1 VTEWRNVAAVPL
13 DQAGIFSTGT
23 NQLTATISTGGAT
36 AAANELVI
44 TADGVL
50 EAVAGQALT
59 IPAGWNSLA
68 NDPVDGF
75 SSEYRVDLPAAVASE
90 TVTGSKPTSWALVIA
105 TFKGAAGGGGAVLD
119 PGFYYFNGSGFAG
132 GGGICLNGG
141 NLLAR
146 DVTLEFVNQAGFSS
160 GDCTPGGGAA
170 CSGICKFGS
179 MPCSLSACPPNAPA
193 DSPTNLTWFG
203 APCST
208 APSAVDAASCPGSAW
223 CLPAGDRSC
232 SNVLIWA
239 PASNTG
245 QFAIKGGAADAWLL
259 GSIYWAGQCTF
270 SDNGSSLI
278 AGSISCG
285 SLSLSAAAGAGISV
299 GSDAGIGTA
308 LVEAILV
315 E

>member
-1 VTEWRNVAAVPL
+1 
-13 DQAGIFSTGT
+13 
-23 NQLTATISTGGAT
+23 
-36 AAANELVI
+36 
-44 TADGVL
+44 
-50 EAVAGQALT
+50 
-59 IPAGWNSLA
+59 
-68 NDPVDGF
+68 
-75 SSEYRVDLPAAVASE
+75 
-90 TVTGSKPTSWALVIA
+90 
-105 TFKGAAGGGGAVLD
+105 
-119 PGFYYFNGSGFAG
+119 
-132 GGGICLNGG
+132 
-141 NLLAR
+141 
-146 DVTLEFVNQAGFSS
+146 
-160 GDCTPGGGAA
+160 
-170 CSGICKFGS
+170 
-179 MPCSLSACPPNAPA
+179 
-193 DSPTNLTWFG
+193 
-203 APCST
+203 
-208 APSAVDAASCPGSAW
+208 VDAASCPGSAW